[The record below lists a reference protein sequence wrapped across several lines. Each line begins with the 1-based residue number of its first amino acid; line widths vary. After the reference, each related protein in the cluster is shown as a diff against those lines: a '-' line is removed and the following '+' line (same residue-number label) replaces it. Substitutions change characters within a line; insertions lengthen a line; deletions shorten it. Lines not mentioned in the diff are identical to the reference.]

1 MTTAMTREERGA
13 FLADTHVGLVAV
25 ADPAG
30 GPLVVP
36 VWYEFTPSEGIR
48 FVTGATSRKAMLLRA
63 AGRAGFCVQTEAPP
77 YRYVSVEGPVTIGP
91 VAYER
96 DIRAMAL
103 RYLGP
108 ERGAAYLT
116 NFAAD
121 LDVSEQALF
130 TITPERWR
138 TVDYSKIGL

>member
-1 MTTAMTREERGA
+1 MTTAMTREEREA
-13 FLADTHVGLVAV
+13 FLADTHVGLVAI

-48 FVTGATSRKAMLLRA
+48 FVTGATSRKAALLRT
-63 AGRAGFCVQTEAPP
+63 AGRAGFCAQTEEPP
-77 YRYVSVEGPVTIGP
+77 YRYVSVEGPVRIGP
-91 VAYER
+91 AVYER
-96 DIRAMAL
+96 DIRDMAL
-103 RYLGP
+103 RFLGP
-108 ERGAAYLT
+108 GRGAAYLA
-116 NFAAD
+116 NFASE
-121 LDVSEQALF
+121 LDAGDQVLV